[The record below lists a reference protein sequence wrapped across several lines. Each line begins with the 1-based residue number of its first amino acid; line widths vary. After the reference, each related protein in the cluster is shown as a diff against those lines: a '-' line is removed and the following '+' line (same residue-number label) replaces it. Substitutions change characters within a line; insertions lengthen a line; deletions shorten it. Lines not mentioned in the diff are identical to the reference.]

1 MDPTVKERVFGIIQ
15 KTVHIDP
22 ATLDADREIRDQVSL
37 DSMQYVTLTAVVEKE
52 LDIELPISVMQ
63 ARTLN
68 DFLRV
73 IDEVL
78 DQAGSGKEH
87 TY

>member
-1 MDPTVKERVFGIIQ
+1 MDPTVKERVFEIIQ
-15 KTVHIDP
+15 KTVYIDP

-63 ARTLN
+63 ARTIN

-78 DQAGSGKEH
+78 EQAGSGKEH

>member
-1 MDPTVKERVFGIIQ
+1 VDPTVKERVFEIIQ

-63 ARTLN
+63 ARTIN

-78 DQAGSGKEH
+78 EQAGSGKER